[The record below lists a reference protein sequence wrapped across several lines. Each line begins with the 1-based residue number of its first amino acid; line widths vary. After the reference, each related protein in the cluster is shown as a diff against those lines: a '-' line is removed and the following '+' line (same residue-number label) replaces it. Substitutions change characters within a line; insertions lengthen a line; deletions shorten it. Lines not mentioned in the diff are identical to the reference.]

1 MRFTFTGLWKNKDFL
16 RLWSGQTIS
25 ALGTMIGGTAMSFT
39 AILFL
44 KATPFQMGVLNAMQI
59 LPAVLAGLFAGA
71 WVDRVRRR
79 PLLIGADL
87 GRAFV
92 LASVPLTAL
101 LGVLR
106 IEQIYL
112 VALLVGVL
120 GILFDVAYQSYLPA
134 LVGKDDLVE
143 GNSKLTASGAV
154 AEFAGFSV
162 GGWLVQALTAPM
174 AVLIDA
180 FSFVASAVAIGSIRA
195 REAEVVV
202 EEHPNMRREII
213 EGLKTVW
220 QHALLRASALTLLV
234 QGLSGGHLRR
244 AGRPLHE
251 PRPGFQPGCLEHDL
265 GSGRDQLV
273 RRAPHWPR
281 ALFAG
286 LGAGLAM
293 GLSLILFSVSE
304 ALIPLASGAD
314 APRRWAF
321 ILQQL
326 GDGFYVIYDI
336 NQVSLAPGNHPGA
349 PARAGQR
356 HHAVP
361 LFDLQ
366 PDRCGHRRRVG
377 RAARRTLDALH
388 RRRRNFG
395 GGVGGAGV
403 AAEEVPAVEIRCS
416 GGSF

>member
-1 MRFTFTGLWKNKDFL
+1 MRYTFSGLWKNPDFL

-44 KATPFQMGVLNAMQI
+44 EATPFQMGVLNVMQI
-59 LPAVLAGLFAGA
+59 LPALLVGLFAGA

-92 LASVPLTAL
+92 LASVPLAAL

-120 GILFDVAYQSYLPA
+120 SILFDVAYQSYLPA

-162 GGWLVQALTAPM
+162 GGWLVQALTAPL

-180 FSFVASAVAIGSIRA
+180 FSFIVSAAAIGSIRA
-195 REAEVVV
+195 REAEVPVD
-202 EEHPNMRREII
+202 EHPDMRREIV

-220 QHALLRASALTLLV
+220 HASLLRASALAVLM
-234 QGLSGGHLRR
+234 QGLTDGIYGSLVVLYMSRDLGFSPGVLSMTWAVGGISAFIGASLAPRVSRR
-244 AGRPLHE
+244 
-251 PRPGFQPGCLEHDL
+251 L
-265 GSGRDQLV
+265 GSG
-273 RRAPHWPR
+273 
-281 ALFAG
+281 
-286 LGAGLAM
+286 LAM
-293 GLSLILFSVSE
+293 SLGLVASGITAV
-304 ALIPLASGAD
+304 LIPLATGSALPALLLLIGAQ
-314 APRRWAF
+314 F
-321 ILQQL
+321 
-326 GDGFYVIYDI
+326 GDGFFVIYDI
-336 NQVSLAPGNHPGA
+336 NQVSLRQGIASERVLGRVNATMRFLGLGA
-349 PARAGQR
+349 NLVG
-356 HHAVP
+356 AVIGGLLGELLGVRWT
-361 LFDLQ
+361 LFI
-366 PDRCGHRRRVG
+366 
-377 RAARRTLDALH
+377 
-388 RRRRNFG
+388 
-395 GGVGGAGV
+395 GAGATLLAGLV
-403 AAEEVPAVEIRCS
+403 VL
-416 GGSF
+416 GSPLRKYRQ

>member
-1 MRFTFTGLWKNKDFL
+1 MRFTFTGLWKNPDFL

-44 KATPFQMGVLNAMQI
+44 EATPFQMGVLNVMQI
-59 LPAVLAGLFAGA
+59 LPALLVGLFAGA

-92 LASVPLTAL
+92 LASVPLAAL

-120 GILFDVAYQSYLPA
+120 SILFDVAYQSYLPA

-162 GGWLVQALTAPM
+162 GGWLVQALTAPL

-180 FSFVASAVAIGSIRA
+180 FSFIVSAAAIGSIRA
-195 REAEVVV
+195 REAEVPVD
-202 EEHPNMRREII
+202 EHPNMRREIV

-220 QHALLRASALTLLV
+220 HASLLRASALAVLM
-234 QGLSGGHLRR
+234 QGLTDGIYGSLVVLYMSR
-244 AGRPLHE
+244 
-251 PRPGFQPGCLEHDL
+251 DL
-265 GSGRDQLV
+265 GFSPGVLSMTWAVGGISAFIGASLAPRV
-273 RRAPHWPR
+273 SRR
-281 ALFAG
+281 
-286 LGAGLAM
+286 LGSGLAM
-293 GLSLILFSVSE
+293 GLGLVASGISAV
-304 ALIPLASGAD
+304 LIPLATGSALPALLLLIGAQ
-314 APRRWAF
+314 F
-321 ILQQL
+321 
-326 GDGFYVIYDI
+326 GDGFFVIYDI
-336 NQVSLAPGNHPGA
+336 NQVSLRQGIASERVLGRVNATMRFLGLGA
-349 PARAGQR
+349 SLVG
-356 HHAVP
+356 AVIGGLLGELLGVRWT
-361 LFDLQ
+361 LFI
-366 PDRCGHRRRVG
+366 
-377 RAARRTLDALH
+377 
-388 RRRRNFG
+388 
-395 GGVGGAGV
+395 GAGATFLAGLV
-403 AAEEVPAVEIRCS
+403 VL
-416 GGSF
+416 GSPLRKYRL